1 VYTALYEGGERTPGV
16 FLTGETPKC
25 QLLPTMRWMAMEL
38 GVRRWCI
45 IGDNYVWPWGSAKAA
60 RNYAERCG
68 ARILDEIYVEL
79 GTAKF
84 TNALRRIESSGAQ
97 GVLMF
102 LVGNDAVRFN
112 RAFAAAGLDDRMLRL
127 SPLMEE
133 NMLLASGAAA
143 TKGIYTAS
151 GFFESAATPEGLDF
165 VGRYTARY
173 GPEAPVLN
181 SMGESCYEGVRLLA
195 ALIQRADGLDV
206 PDLCSV
212 ADTVGYGGPR
222 GEVHLQKCHLDQR
235 IYLARADDLQFDV
248 ITSFPARP
256 SG

>member
-1 VYTALYEGGERTPGV
+1 M
-16 FLTGETPKC
+16 FLTGETPEC

-38 GVRRWCI
+38 GVRQWCI

-112 RAFAAAGLDDRMLRL
+112 RAFAAAGLDERMLRL
-127 SPLMEE
+127 TPLMEE

-151 GFFESAATPEGLDF
+151 GFFESAATAEGLDF
-165 VGRYTARY
+165 VRPLYHPLWPGSTRAEQHGRI
-173 GPEAPVLN
+173 
-181 SMGESCYEGVRLLA
+181 LLRGRTSA
-195 ALIQRADGLDV
+195 CRAHPAG
-206 PDLCSV
+206 
-212 ADTVGYGGPR
+212 R
-222 GEVHLQKCHLDQR
+222 
-235 IYLARADDLQFDV
+235 RA
-248 ITSFPARP
+248 
-256 SG
+256 